1 MTKRRKQFT
10 EMLLMGYEFVL
21 KEYGID
27 GIPNIL
33 ISKSLEEDKIARI
46 TPEKDQNGNDTLI
59 IEVSNRLLKY
69 YSKKEQEDIIKHELV
84 HYSLAYLGRRFK
96 DGDKE
101 FEDELIRLGLPNHNK
116 IDLRGKVHIYS
127 CNYQHDEI
135 ELLRLTKRTKV
146 EDRICPCCKHPMK
159 WKGTYLITKEGRE
172 KVAE

>member
-1 MTKRRKQFT
+1 MIKRRKQFT

-69 YSKKEQEDIIKHELV
+69 YSKKEKLNP
-84 HYSLAYLGRRFK
+84 L
-96 DGDKE
+96 
-101 FEDELIRLGLPNHNK
+101 
-116 IDLRGKVHIYS
+116 
-127 CNYQHDEI
+127 
-135 ELLRLTKRTKV
+135 
-146 EDRICPCCKHPMK
+146 
-159 WKGTYLITKEGRE
+159 
-172 KVAE
+172 